1 MKVYKGE
8 DFQRIRLNAGLSMG
22 KMADLLGVNQ
32 KSIYNWENNISS
44 PPELHLNVYQRLD
57 EKIKIYKSQNNKEPI
72 NNTLKQILVFGGIT
86 AILVWLFKE
95 K

>member
-8 DFQRIRLNAGLSMG
+8 DFQRIRLNAGLSIG

-44 PPELHLNVYQRLD
+44 PPNLHLNVYQKLD
-57 EKIKIYKSQNNKEPI
+57 EKINQSTIQFIK
-72 NNTLKQILVFGGIT
+72 KQVN
-86 AILVWLFKE
+86 W
-95 K
+95 